1 MCQTLVKKNT
11 TNRIGLIRTL
21 YLSYRGIVQCMSVQF
36 SVAYRSFTA
45 VTWARPPNFR
55 GTFGGTLA
63 RFFRD
68 GPAGTRES
76 ERQSDFRAF
85 PVFNCL
91 HARAPRQ
98 QVSREQSLRS
108 LFLPSSGSLV
118 FCEPLG
124 MRTIRVRPS
133 GSGEHPVRR
142 PTLSLA
148 ITKTLA
154 YRQQNNSSSV

>member
-1 MCQTLVKKNT
+1 MCQTLVKTIT
-11 TNRIGLIRTL
+11 TNRIGQIRTL
-21 YLSYRGIVQCMSVQF
+21 YLYYRGIVQYLSVQF
-36 SVAYRSFTA
+36 GASYRSFTA
-45 VTWARPPNFR
+45 VTGARPPNFR

-68 GPAGTRES
+68 GPARLRES

-133 GSGEHPVRR
+133 GSSEHPVRR
-142 PTLSLA
+142 PTLSLTM
-148 ITKTLA
+148 TKTLA
-154 YRQQNNSSSV
+154 HHQQNNSSSV